1 MLRKHISLL
10 LVLKAMKKLGEAPIS
25 TIQKEAG
32 VPNYYTV
39 KQILSD
45 LKEIGITEERYNSG
59 PPGKFVYGL
68 TEKGKKAAD
77 LAEQLLTLLGEASYT

>member
-25 TIQKEAG
+25 TIQKEAR
-32 VPNYYTV
+32 VSNYYTV

-45 LKEIGITEERYNSG
+45 LKEIGITGERYDPG

-68 TEKGKKAAD
+68 TEKGRKAAE
-77 LAEQLLTLLGEASYT
+77 LAEQLLMILGE

>member
-45 LKEIGITEERYNSG
+45 LKEIGITEERYEPG
-59 PPGKFVYGL
+59 PPGKYVYYL
-68 TEKGKKAAD
+68 TDKGRKAAE
-77 LAEQLLTLLGEASYT
+77 LAEELLEILEE

>member
-1 MLRKHISLL
+1 MLRKHIALL

-32 VPNYYTV
+32 IPNYYTV

-45 LKEIGITEERYNSG
+45 LKEIGIAEEKYDPG
-59 PPGKFVYGL
+59 PPGKFVYYL
-68 TEKGKKAAD
+68 TEKGKKAAE
-77 LAEQLLTLLGEASYT
+77 LAEQLLMILRE